1 MASNDPHHEKETELR
16 QRENELRKREMEI
29 RLRELEAE
37 LHQQSPATPA
47 PHVEVQT
54 VYPGNPGKSAK
65 PATRWQRWQRLV
77 SNLAKFCL
85 LMVVVLVAI
94 RVSFLLANIIIIG
107 TVAFVAYKLFFD
119 SKPNR

>member
-1 MASNDPHHEKETELR
+1 MPLNDPHPDKETELH
-16 QRENELRKREMEI
+16 QREADLHKRELEI

-37 LHQQSPATPA
+37 LHQSPPATPA

-54 VYPGNPGKSAK
+54 VYPGKSAK
-65 PATRWQRWQRLV
+65 PESRWQRWQRLV

-85 LMVVVLVAI
+85 LLVIVLVAI